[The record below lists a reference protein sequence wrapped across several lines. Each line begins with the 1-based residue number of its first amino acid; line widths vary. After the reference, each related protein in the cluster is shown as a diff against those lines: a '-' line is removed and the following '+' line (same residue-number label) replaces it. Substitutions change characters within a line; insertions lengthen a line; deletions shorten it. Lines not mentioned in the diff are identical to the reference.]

1 MVSLHNNNSFGI
13 DTERCFFFKN
23 DRLPPKLLLF
33 KGRRVYEIIADEIIN
48 IWKYITFD
56 IHAKPTLA
64 ARDD

>member
-13 DTERCFFFKN
+13 DTERCFFLRTN
-23 DRLPPKLLLF
+23 
-33 KGRRVYEIIADEIIN
+33 VYHQN
-48 IWKYITFD
+48 LVVHLTFLYRKYKTFD